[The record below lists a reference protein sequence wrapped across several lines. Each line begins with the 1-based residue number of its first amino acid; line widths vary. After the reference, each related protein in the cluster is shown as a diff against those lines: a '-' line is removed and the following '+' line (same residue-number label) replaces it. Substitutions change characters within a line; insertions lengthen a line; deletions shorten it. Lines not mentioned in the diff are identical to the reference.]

1 MICSICGR
9 SNTRYIYHEW
19 HCLVCE
25 NYIRQAVEELN
36 WEDKGEIP
44 TVDLD
49 FDFSANT
56 TIIEKGKTD
65 E

>member
-1 MICSICGR
+1 
-9 SNTRYIYHEW
+9 
-19 HCLVCE
+19 VCE